1 MSKDCSTYHVPVLLT
16 ECLTQLAIK
25 PDGTYLDGTLGGAG
39 HSQKILEQ
47 LGPAGR
53 LICLDRDQ
61 MALEAASLRLS
72 TTKSA
77 AHYDLQQSDFASF
90 DQVLEK
96 LGVEK
101 LDGVLLDLGVSSAQ
115 LDIAARGF
123 SYMEDGPL
131 DMRMDQTCGKT
142 AQDLV
147 NQASEEELA
156 DILWHYGE
164 ERYSARIAAAI
175 VAAREQRPI
184 STTHE
189 LVKIITDSMP
199 AKARREKQH
208 PAKRSFQALRIA
220 VNDELGQLEVF
231 LDKIPDYM
239 ADEGRILIISF
250 HSLEDRLVKQ
260 AMRDWEKP
268 CSCPPD
274 LPRCVCGKKSLGWA
288 KPRKAIL
295 ATEEEVQENPRA
307 RSARLRVFVVNRE
320 KN

>member
-25 PDGTYLDGTLGGAG
+25 PDGIYLDGTLGGGG

-47 LGPAGR
+47 LGTDGR

-61 MALEAASLRLS
+61 MAIEAAKARLAE
-72 TTKSA
+72 TKSA
-77 AHYDLQQSDFASF
+77 ARYDLVQSDFANY
-90 DQVLEK
+90 DQALEK
-96 LGVEK
+96 LGVEQ

-115 LDIAARGF
+115 LDIGARGF

-131 DMRMDQTCGKT
+131 DMRMDQSRGKT

-156 DILWHYGE
+156 DILWKYGE
-164 ERYSARIAAAI
+164 ERYSRRIAAGI
-175 VAAREQRPI
+175 VAAREKRPI
-184 STTHE
+184 SMTHE
-189 LVKIITDSMP
+189 LVEIITASMP
-199 AKARREKQH
+199 GKALREKQH

-220 VNDELGQLEVF
+220 VNDELGQLEGF

-239 ADEGRILIISF
+239 AEGGRILIISF
-250 HSLEDRLVKQ
+250 HSLEDRLVKH
-260 AMRDWEKP
+260 AMRTWEQP
-268 CSCPPD
+268 CTCPSD
-274 LPRCVCGKKSLGWA
+274 LPRCVCGKKSLGQA
-288 KPRKAIL
+288 KPRKSIV
-295 ATEEEVQENPRA
+295 ATEEEVKENPRS

-320 KN
+320 R